1 MSDLAPACPKC
12 EPLDGYW
19 QMLETGLVRCN
30 CPRGLAL
37 AGFDAQREKQR
48 KEKSAKAASK
58 SVKKKKERHDRY
70 KRMHAAE
77 KKLEKK
83 YRELPI
89 LDEAPNHYGND

>member
-1 MSDLAPACPKC
+1 MMPPCPRC
-12 EPLDGYW
+12 EPHDGCW
-19 QMLETGLVRCN
+19 QLLATGLARCN

-37 AGFDAQREKQR
+37 VALDAQREKLR
-48 KEKSAKAASK
+48 KEKLGKAARK
-58 SVKKKKERHDRY
+58 RVQHIQAARERS
-70 KRMHAAE
+70 KRMHVAG